1 MASNSFTVSKD
12 HRKGIGGV
20 FRDVS
25 SSGHTTKVMSSDAY
39 GKASARANKSLAAS
53 TLSQKARK
61 K

>member
-1 MASNSFTVSKD
+1 MATSSFTVSKD
-12 HRKGIGGV
+12 NRRGADGV

-25 SSGHTTKVMSSDAY
+25 SAGHTTKVMSSDAF

-53 TLSQKARK
+53 ALSQKARK